1 MRVALEQVASI
12 EVEDINENAWLITS
26 VTIINIIKEHTII
39 LLIRWL
45 AFITSSIWVVVL
57 EEQELIIT
65 KLDYILQAI
74 NIEDEI

>member
-1 MRVALEQVASI
+1 MRVALEQRESI

-45 AFITSSIWVVVL
+45 AFITSSIWVVVI

>member
-45 AFITSSIWVVVL
+45 AFITSSIWVVVI

>member
-45 AFITSSIWVVVL
+45 AFITSSIWVVVI

-65 KLDYILQAI
+65 KWDYLLQAI